1 MKTLEYHGRP
11 MAFDPINTT
20 IEKVVQ
26 LLFRGT
32 PQVVALEPGD
42 ATRYTLLMVPL
53 GNDVAPF
60 LDSVGIP
67 PESGGN
73 YLFVSALSDQLSRGE
88 WLPFGAGLTV
98 GTYDLANISENPW
111 SQEFLAWWFT
121 TLYEHL

>member
-42 ATRYTLLMVPL
+42 ATR
-53 GNDVAPF
+53 
-60 LDSVGIP
+60 
-67 PESGGN
+67 
-73 YLFVSALSDQLSRGE
+73 
-88 WLPFGAGLTV
+88 
-98 GTYDLANISENPW
+98 
-111 SQEFLAWWFT
+111 
-121 TLYEHL
+121 